1 MNILTAADILQ
12 AALRL
17 PRSDRE
23 LIARELWDSMP
34 APGVMSEDDPGFL
47 EELDR
52 RVEEL
57 NRDPSKA
64 LDWEVVKVELRERF
78 GDSQQ

>member
-1 MNILTAADILQ
+1 MSILTAADILQ
-12 AALRL
+12 AALKL
-17 PRSDRE
+17 PRCDRE
-23 LIARELWDSMP
+23 HIARELWDSMP
-34 APGVMSEDDPGFL
+34 PPGVMSEDDPGFF

>member
-1 MNILTAADILQ
+1 MSILTAADILQ

-17 PRSDRE
+17 PRSDGE

-34 APGVMSEDDPGFL
+34 APGVMSDDDPGFL

-64 LDWEVVKVELRERF
+64 LDWEVVKEELRERF

>member
-1 MNILTAADILQ
+1 MSIFTAADILQ
-12 AALRL
+12 AALKL

-34 APGVMSEDDPGFL
+34 APGVMSEDDPGFF

-57 NRDPSKA
+57 NRDPSTGI
-64 LDWEVVKVELRERF
+64 DWEVVKVELQERF